1 MTSTSA
7 PSRQAIASASGVLD
21 SGAGS
26 IPAGAPNGSP
36 VRRPARFPGASPTPP
51 ASADGV
57 APRALWVGA
66 DPALRELVHDHATAV
81 GIELLDTAGDAA
93 VRCLVTDDVALA
105 GNAAAATPG
114 RLPLLVVT
122 SQTEV
127 PRALWER
134 ALAAGARAVLAL
146 PDGSEELLS
155 QLTEL
160 ARPRAASTVI
170 AVAGGCGGAG
180 TSSFAARLAA
190 AARPSGPVVLIDA
203 DPLGGGL
210 DLLVEGTE
218 AEGISW
224 EDATGLGPDDGA
236 ALREGLPRID
246 EIALLGSRAQLGP
259 EPPAL
264 SRVLSALTPLGGTV
278 VVDLA
283 DALVPVAAEHADHLL
298 LVVPASDHAVRAAAR
313 RLRTWRLPDAI
324 TQVVVRRR
332 GPLTPAEVADD
343 LALPLAASFRD
354 GPRGAVPLL
363 DVRRRGAD
371 RAARRLLQRLLAE
384 SRS

>member
-7 PSRQAIASASGVLD
+7 PSRRTASPALRVADHSTRPLLAPAPPGD
-21 SGAGS
+21 GA
-26 IPAGAPNGSP
+26 
-36 VRRPARFPGASPTPP
+36 RRPARFPGAAPAPSFSEDGAPP
-51 ASADGV
+51 
-57 APRALWVGA
+57 RLLWVGS
-66 DPALRELVHDHATAV
+66 DPTLRELVRDHATAV
-81 GIELLDTAGDAA
+81 GIDLLDSPGDSAA
-93 VRCLVTDDVALA
+93 LGLVIDEDALA
-105 GNAAAATPG
+105 AGRAPTSPG
-114 RLPLLVVT
+114 RLPLVVVT

-127 PRALWER
+127 PRAVWER
-134 ALAAGARAVLAL
+134 ALAAGACAVLPL
-146 PDGSEELLS
+146 PEGSEELLS

-190 AARPSGPVVLIDA
+190 AARSAGPVVLIDA

-210 DLLVEGTE
+210 DLLVEGTG
-218 AEGISW
+218 ADGISW
-224 EDATGLGPDDGA
+224 EDAAGLGPDDGV
-236 ALREGLPRID
+236 ALRDGLPRID
-246 EIALLGSRAQLGP
+246 EIGLLGSRAQLGP

-283 DALVPVAAEHADHLL
+283 AALVPVAAEHADHLL
-298 LVVPASDHAVRAAAR
+298 LVVPATDHAVRAAAR
-313 RLRTWRLPDAI
+313 RLRTWHLPDAI

-332 GPLTPAEVADD
+332 GPLSPAEVSDD
-343 LALPLAASFRD
+343 LALPLAASYRD

-363 DVRRRGAD
+363 DVRRRGSD
-371 RAARRLLQRLLAE
+371 RAARLLMKRLVEEGRP
-384 SRS
+384 

>member
-1 MTSTSA
+1 M
-7 PSRQAIASASGVLD
+7 LD
-21 SGAGS
+21 SGARA
-26 IPAGAPNGSP
+26 IPAGAPTGSP

-51 ASADGV
+51 ASADGA

-66 DPALRELVHDHATAV
+66 DPALQELVRDHATAV

-93 VRCLVTDDVALA
+93 VRCLVTDDVALGGDTA
-105 GNAAAATPG
+105 PAAPG

-122 SQTEV
+122 SQTDV

-210 DLLVEGTE
+210 DLLVEGTD
-218 AEGISW
+218 ASGISW
-224 EDATGLGPDDGA
+224 EDAAGLGPDDGV
-236 ALREGLPRID
+236 ALRDGLPQID
-246 EIALLGSRAQLGP
+246 EIGLLGSRAQLGP